1 MDHRRTSRV
10 KCLVLLC
17 LGWVF
22 VALGVVGAVLPV
34 LPTTPFLIVALWMF
48 ANSSER
54 LHRWLYTHRVF
65 GPPLQRWDSERV
77 IPLPAKITA
86 LSAMSASM
94 VYVLAFSDAP
104 VVAQAGM
111 GAICA
116 VGAVFILSRPS
127 RPRVRE

>member
-1 MDHRRTSRV
+1 M
-10 KCLVLLC
+10 LLC

-54 LHRWLYTHRVF
+54 LHRWLYTHKLF
-65 GPPLQRWDSERV
+65 GPPLQRWDRERV
-77 IPLPAKITA
+77 IPLPAKIMA

-116 VGAVFILSRPS
+116 VGAAYILSRPS
-127 RPRVRE
+127 RPRVQE